1 MVSFGSGANYYMP
14 MDREYN
20 PSAGRENTDDVG
32 VGIGDI
38 GTSLALG
45 PIPNIPSLGAK
56 LRSGV
61 KVGEIGFMG
70 AGKGSGQ
77 GHTPEMYGEIQRQ
90 ALREMQKANEV
101 QFTTHATVGVYG
113 LAGMDQQGN
122 FSKHS
127 KNMAVDEIKRA
138 IDFAADV
145 ARGGPVV
152 LHTGEYHRPIS
163 EADWNKDKRF
173 RMFEG
178 EEERASFRVVD
189 TRTGAVI
196 QEARKNR
203 AVSRPVWNTS
213 KSGQEYTD
221 YDGNIKVAK
230 GEKDEKGRM
239 IYLDYFGK
247 RLTDERRVPYFNKEK
262 GEFDVKQMSWQELE
276 GEAEQMTLRA
286 REEWEKWKGGKLNKE
301 QIEKSRWARFLKPEI
316 GKDEIKVLPEEA
328 YIISTLETNA
338 ANSRGWAA
346 YYMGNFQE
354 HVDNMIKLEKA
365 KEFYKKIEETTS
377 EEEKW
382 KLKQQARA
390 LAGGLVPLEAE
401 LPTKIIDEQIDMIK
415 RSMKQ
420 GQEGASSQLAQAE
433 EAEET
438 IKHVESAETYAK
450 KEAYEAYAESALQAM
465 RKTEQLQRQG
475 LSKKPIVIAMENL
488 FPESYG
494 AHPDELK
501 DLVLNSRATMAR
513 MLVQNNNI
521 PEDEARKIADRHIG
535 ATFDTGHFNM
545 WRKYWKGDPNKTIEE
560 NDAKFD
566 EWYLS
571 KVEDLAK
578 SGIVKHLHV
587 VDNYGY
593 QDEHLA
599 PGQGNTK
606 IAEAVKIFK
615 KYGFDG
621 EIIMEPG
628 ADFYTDVGGHKSL
641 TKAWG
646 YFGNTVQSMG
656 GGSTRR
662 KWGDVQY
669 GYFGETQPPYFTFAP
684 YSPSEDWT
692 LWSGTPLE

>member
-1 MVSFGSGANYYMP
+1 MVSFSSGANYYMP
-14 MDREYN
+14 MDREYG
-20 PSAGRENTDDVG
+20 PSANRNATNDVG
-32 VGIGDI
+32 VGIGDV

-45 PIPNIPSLGAK
+45 PIPNIPSLSAK

-152 LHTGEYHRPIS
+152 LHTGEYQRPIS

-203 AVSRPVWNTS
+203 AVSRPVWNTVE
-213 KSGQEYTD
+213 KGKEYTD
-221 YDGNIKVAK
+221 YDGQVKKAS
-230 GEKDEKGRM
+230 GEKDDNGRI
-239 IYLDYFGK
+239 IYIDYWGR
-247 RLTDERRVPYFNKEK
+247 RLTDDKRVPHFNKEK
-262 GEFDVKQMSWQELE
+262 GEFDIKQMSWQELE
-276 GEAEQMTLRA
+276 AEAHQMTLRA
-286 REEWEKWKGGKLNKE
+286 REEWEKWKSGKLTKE
-301 QIEKSRWARFLKPEI
+301 QLDKSRWGRFLKPEI
-316 GKDEIKVLPEEA
+316 NKDEIKVMPEEA

-346 YYMGNFQE
+346 YYMGEFQE
-354 HVDNMIKLEKA
+354 RIDTMKKLEKA
-365 KEFYKKIEETTS
+365 KELYKKIEEATS

-382 KLKQQARA
+382 KLKKEMRSA
-390 LAGGLVPLEAE
+390 AGDLIPPESKY
-401 LPTKIIDEQIDMIK
+401 PTQIIDEQMDNIK
-415 RSMKQ
+415 RFMKQ

-438 IKHVESAETYAK
+438 IKHVESAEVYAK
-450 KEAYEAYAESALQAM
+450 KEAYEAYAQSAIQAM
-465 RKTEQLQRQG
+465 RRTEELERKG
-475 LSKKPIVIAMENL
+475 LAKKPIVIAMENL

-494 AHPDELK
+494 AHPEELK
-501 DLVLNSRATMAR
+501 DLVLNSRAAMAQ
-513 MLVQNNNI
+513 MLIRNNKI
-521 PEDEARKIADRHIG
+521 SEDKAKELAERHIG

-545 WRKYWKGDPNKTIEE
+545 WRKYWRGDPNKTLED
-560 NDAKFD
+560 NDKDFD
-566 EWYLS
+566 KWFLD
-571 KVEDLAK
+571 KVTDLAK
-578 SGIVKHLHV
+578 SGVVKHLHI

-606 IAEAVKIFK
+606 IAEAIKIFK
-615 KYGFDG
+615 ENGFKG
-621 EIIMEPG
+621 ELIVEPG
-628 ADFYTDVGGHKSL
+628 SDFYTDVGGHKAL

-646 YFGNTVQSMG
+646 YFGNTVHSMG
-656 GGSTRR
+656 GGETRR
-662 KWGDVQY
+662 PWGKVEY